1 MKKYFLLPAT
11 LVFIAACTSNDQK
24 SNSTENSKTVVKSQP
39 DTTSGT
45 GILSGEFEVTDYKK
59 DNVKIDLPKTT
70 VLFTRK
76 GDFIKGD
83 GTRLLYTIQ
92 EDSLAIKISEQ
103 EVITKSKIKFLS
115 ADRSAFIL
123 INPVEKT
130 ESTYKKIN

>member
-1 MKKYFLLPAT
+1 MKRYFLLPAT
-11 LVFIAACTSNDQK
+11 LIFIAACTSNDQK
-24 SNSTENSKTVVKSQP
+24 SNSTENLKTVVKSQP

-83 GTRLLYTIQ
+83 GTKLLYEIQ
-92 EDSLAIKISEQ
+92 GDSLAIMISEKD
-103 EVITKSKIKFLS
+103 VITKSKIEFLS
-115 ADRSAFIL
+115 GDSSSFIL

-130 ESTYKKIN
+130 EFTYKKIN